1 MIGVGEK
8 REKSLKIKELI
19 YKKRFFGIIIH
30 TGLLWAALALGYNS
44 YKEFMR
50 AFEPLARAVRDSI
63 TATFPWAILIFS
75 SLYFIFSIRRKIG
88 GIFLTTWQ
96 YLYIIIFYAILLNL
110 IFFSKGRDVLIPI
123 NLTIV
128 YFVIL
133 LLPGIVL
140 TRYVNNIENLIKAQ
154 DWLPP
159 IIYRFLTSKLPRAQA
174 YIKEKP
180 SAPFIIAFMAL
191 LVICAFLLIFKSE
204 KMAEQV
210 ANIAYFSLVIGVG
223 IEIYHM
229 IKHGE
234 HDTGDDEQ

>member
-1 MIGVGEK
+1 MIGAGRKRAELVGI
-8 REKSLKIKELI
+8 RESV
-19 YKKRFFGIIIH
+19 KKKLFWGVIIH
-30 TGLLWAALALGYNS
+30 DSLLWAALALGYNS

-50 AFEPLARAVRDSI
+50 DFEPLSMAVRDSI
-63 TATFPWAILIFS
+63 KATFPWAILIFS

-133 LLPGIVL
+133 LLTGIVL
-140 TRYVNNIENLIKAQ
+140 TRYVNNIENLVKAQ

-204 KMAEQV
+204 KAAEHV

-223 IEIYHM
+223 IEIYHT